1 MIMMN
6 KADTG
11 RLKKQTGKKRR
22 LKMKDLSEATGVNG
36 ATIRYYI
43 NEGLLPR
50 PYKPFRNM
58 AYYDESFIDK
68 IKFIK
73 TLQKEYFLPLEVIR
87 VGIKESGYDLPAV
100 VNKLDRAKELLWM
113 SDPEESD
120 QIESDPVTMDQ
131 LAGMV
136 NLSAEDLRLA
146 IQHQM
151 IVADENGLF
160 TQKEVKIAKHLA
172 AIREFLSDERGFSFD
187 FMLLH
192 FKTFETLV
200 DKQFEVFLRN
210 VINNKITVDE
220 ANEMSEKA
228 FDILKNLFPLYH
240 RRMLGKKLRDSLMIK

>member
-1 MIMMN
+1 MTN
-6 KADTG
+6 EADTG
-11 RLKKQTGKKRR
+11 RVRKQAGRKWR

-73 TLQKEYFLPLEVIR
+73 TLQKDYFLPLEVIR

-100 VNKLDRAKELLWM
+100 VNKLDRAKQLLWL
-113 SDPEESD
+113 SDPETD
-120 QIESDPVTMDQ
+120 QNDTDPVTSEQ
-131 LAGMV
+131 LARMV
-136 NLSAEDLRLA
+136 NLAPEDFQA
-146 IQHQM
+146 AVQHQM

-160 TQKEVKIAKHLA
+160 SKKEVEIARHLA
-172 AIREFLSDERGFSFD
+172 TIREYLTDERGFPFD
-187 FMLLH
+187 FMVLH

-200 DKQFEVFLRN
+200 DRQFEVFLRN

-228 FDILKNLFPLYH
+228 FEILKELFPLYH
-240 RRMLGKKLRDSLMIK
+240 RRMLSKKLRDSLLIT